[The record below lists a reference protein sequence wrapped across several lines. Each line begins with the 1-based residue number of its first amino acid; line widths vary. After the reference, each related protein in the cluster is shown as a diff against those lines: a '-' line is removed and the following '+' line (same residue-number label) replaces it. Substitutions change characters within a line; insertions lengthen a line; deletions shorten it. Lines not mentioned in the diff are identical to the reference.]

1 MKSALIFLL
10 FLNLIHII
18 HGSNSEINDGDYLI
32 TVPRVLRGG
41 TTVNIGVNIFGNVS
55 CDVEISLLGRF
66 GINGGAKGHFQPN
79 EIAKLE
85 LKVPN
90 EFVQS
95 VRATVGNNTSETKIS
110 YEETTP
116 VKIFIQTDKPI
127 YKPGQEVQM
136 RIIYVNSELK
146 PAGKKEP
153 SGSKIMKWTDVELH
167 DGIAGLSLNLSK
179 EPVLGK
185 WKIQATIEGITA
197 TKNFEIE
204 KYVLP
209 KFEIKIEFPPYLAK
223 DKKDIPIS
231 VCASYTYGKDVT
243 GVLKTQLCLVG
254 NFAASSWWW
263 WTRNIPK
270 LCVTEVKNLTGCQ
283 EYDAWKLLIEPN
295 RWNYPYR
302 YLFQYNSY
310 RVRIQAIF
318 TETSTGITR
327 ENIATS
333 SSSKRY
339 SKQISFLELPKKFK
353 PGLPFRFEIKISY
366 LDGKPVTD
374 GDVLLSISGKR
385 FYNRAYK
392 TLMIK
397 NYSVKK
403 GLIAVSFEDM
413 PHDTEYLSLRATYG
427 IISSFAYSNAWY
439 SPSLSYL
446 QLIKSQRSPTKIGS
460 QGALKV
466 SYTVRYDA
474 AKITSFH
481 HTIMCKGNLVSTGVT
496 KIRLNSLHS
505 NKTLEHSSPPPIT
518 TLGPFIHPFTTIS
531 APAVKEFE
539 IKFNITQQMV
549 PSCRILVYYVR
560 PDRETVGDSIVY
572 DIEDRLENQVSVDFA
587 EKQKRPGEK
596 TKMIIKAK
604 PGSRIAISAL
614 DKSVLLLRN
623 ANDLKKSEVMGILNR
638 QDVSPIERYLGNCD
652 NYWSKPFIGDASEA
666 FNMAGV
672 VFLSNLNVFTQP
684 CRRGHLKTTIR
695 TFFVTVPPKMT
706 TRPPE
711 VVTEFPEVVTEA
723 PEVFTEAPEVAT
735 APPVVFTEAPEVFT
749 DAPEVV
755 TEAPEVVTEVLHPTT
770 RLPKRKQ
777 KPIKKVEV
785 RKDFPETWLWRD
797 VKLNDTSEMQ
807 VMEVEIPDTITTW
820 VAKGFAMSSVY
831 GMGISDKTRLKA
843 FQPFFIQMNLPY
855 SVIRGEEIPITVT
868 IFNYLSSCVPL
879 KLELNRETKDYRVT
893 SFYIN
898 KLCVC
903 GDDGIS
909 VKFKI
914 IPKKVGNIAIKVTAI
929 TSEARL
935 CPKSTIYAADAVKR
949 NLLVEP
955 EGIQQD
961 YTEGI
966 YFCAENDPKN
976 EMIDLVL
983 PEIVIPGSVLPQ
995 LSVVGDI
1002 MGPALSNLD
1011 GLLRMPYGCGEQ
1023 NMAKFAPNIYIMDY
1037 LTNTDQVTSKI
1048 KDSAI
1053 HYMNSGYQRELR
1065 YKRRSGSYSAFGN
1078 SDKYGSMMLTA
1089 FVVRSYAR
1097 AQRFIFIDE
1106 ADITH
1111 SINWFS
1117 TKQRSSGCFPS
1128 YGRLFDRSLQ
1138 GGVNS
1143 ELTITAYVTIALL
1156 EAGIGVETK
1165 MVSKA
1170 LDCITKELDN
1180 DVHDSYTTSLI
1191 TYTLT
1196 LANHS
1201 MVGIMMD
1208 RLDKKAISKDDQLF
1222 WSRSNVQR
1230 GSRSG
1235 DVEMTGYALLS
1246 YLRREDFFV
1255 AKLNAVKIVRWLS
1268 KQRNGFGG
1276 FSSTQ
1281 DTCVALQALSEFAQK
1296 TYHGDSSL
1304 NLRIST
1310 NIGDI
1315 FGHDFQLTGDNKFI
1329 LQRVEIPSDA
1339 LPNQMNVT
1347 ASGSGCALFQASVK
1361 YNIPVP
1367 KKPPAFKVEVS
1378 VHRREATADEET
1390 TTCYPLQLKIFA
1402 EWLKED
1408 VSNMAIVDVKLV
1420 SGFTANEES
1429 LQEKLEQGN
1438 RVTEGESAIL
1448 KRYEI
1453 EGQNIILYFDEIKTM
1468 HFSLDII
1475 QSTLVKKTKPG
1486 VVRVYDYYSP
1496 ESEGKVM
1503 YNITEED
1510 CYGERIRNECPKCLS
1525 VDNFEDFFDKNIN
1538 CSTYLTRVKS
1548 INGRMKVKKAYIKTK
1563 KTQNRK
1569 LSSYE
1574 IPEFCPC
1581 DEIYNGVTSLV
1592 IGLSDYFQTKD
1603 DKTSIVFNAATT
1615 VAKWNGQRMKKIFRE
1630 KMISKIYRRCKALAM
1645 KRKSG

>member
-1 MKSALIFLL
+1 
-10 FLNLIHII
+10 
-18 HGSNSEINDGDYLI
+18 
-32 TVPRVLRGG
+32 
-41 TTVNIGVNIFGNVS
+41 
-55 CDVEISLLGRF
+55 
-66 GINGGAKGHFQPN
+66 
-79 EIAKLE
+79 
-85 LKVPN
+85 
-90 EFVQS
+90 
-95 VRATVGNNTSETKIS
+95 
-110 YEETTP
+110 
-116 VKIFIQTDKPI
+116 
-127 YKPGQEVQM
+127 M

-146 PAGKKEP
+146 PAGKKVSSVVVEEP

-167 DGIAGLSLNLSK
+167 DGIAGLSLKLSK
-179 EPVLGK
+179 EPVLGR
-185 WKIQATIEGITA
+185 WKIKATIEGGTA
-197 TKNFEIE
+197 TKIFEIE

-209 KFEIKIEFPPYLAK
+209 KFELNIKFPAYLAR

-243 GVLKTQLCLVG
+243 GFLETTLCIT
-254 NFAASSWWW
+254 SPWWM
-263 WTRNIPK
+263 RNN
-270 LCVTEVKNLTGCQ
+270 LCVTEVKNMTGCQ
-283 EYDAWKLLIEPN
+283 EYDAGKLLLEPN
-295 RWNYPYR
+295 RWNNQYR
-302 YLFQYNSY
+302 YLFQYLNY
-310 RVRIQAIF
+310 RVRVQAIF
-318 TETSTGITR
+318 TETSTGIRR
-327 ENIATS
+327 ESIATS
-333 SSSKRY
+333 SYVARY
-339 SKQISFLELPKKFK
+339 SKEISFLDFPRNFK
-353 PGLPFRFEIKISY
+353 PGLPFKFKIKISY
-366 LDGKPVTD
+366 LDGKPVTE
-374 GDVLLSISGKR
+374 GDVHLLVSRRR
-385 FYNRAYK
+385 FYYREFK
-392 TLMIK
+392 VLMRK
-397 NYSVKK
+397 NYSVKN

-413 PHDTEYLSLRATYG
+413 PHDTEYLSLRASYRHLSRAD
-427 IISSFAYSNAWY
+427 SSRALY

-446 QLIKSQRSPTKIGS
+446 QLIKSKLSPTKVGS
-460 QGALKV
+460 QGSLKV

-496 KIRLNSLHS
+496 KIHLSQSTSHS
-505 NKTLEHSSPPPIT
+505 NKTLEHTSPPYITTSAPHSSKTLEHTSPPYIT
-518 TLGPFIHPFTTIS
+518 TLGPFTHPFTTIS
-531 APAVKEFE
+531 APAVKKFE

-587 EKQKRPGEK
+587 DKQKRPGEK

-614 DKSVLLLRN
+614 DKSVLFLRN
-623 ANDLKKSEVMGILNR
+623 ANDFKKSEVMGILNR
-638 QDVSPIERYLGNCD
+638 QDVSPVNGYWGNCGS
-652 NYWSKPFIGDASEA
+652 YWSKPFVGDASEA

-684 CRRGHLKTTIR
+684 CRRSYYLFNEDNNQLI
-695 TFFVTVPPKMT
+695 T
-706 TRPPE
+706 TREPFFTPAPGTRTLAPGRTTEAPQEITDAPE
-711 VVTEFPEVVTEA
+711 LATEA
-723 PEVFTEAPEVAT
+723 PEVI
-735 APPVVFTEAPEVFT
+735 
-749 DAPEVV
+749 
-755 TEAPEVVTEVLHPTT
+755 TEAPEVVTGAPEEVLHPTT
-770 RLPKRKQ
+770 RLPKKKQ

-955 EGIQQD
+955 EGIKQD
-961 YTEGI
+961 YTEGM
-966 YFCAENDPKN
+966 YFCAGNDPKN

-983 PEIVIPGSVLPQ
+983 PDIVIPGSVLPQ

-1023 NMAKFAPNIYIMDY
+1023 NMANFAPNIYIMDY
-1037 LTNTDQVTSKI
+1037 LTKTDQVTSKI
-1048 KDSAI
+1048 RDSAM

-1078 SDKYGSMMLTA
+1078 SDNYGSMMLTA

-1128 YGRLFDRSLQ
+1128 YGRLFHRSLQ

-1170 LDCITKELDN
+1170 LDCITKQLDN

-1201 MVGIMMD
+1201 MVRIMMD
-1208 RLDKKAISKDDQLF
+1208 RLEKKAISKDNQLF
-1222 WSRSNVQR
+1222 WSRSNGQR
-1230 GSRSG
+1230 GSRSA

-1246 YLRREDFFV
+1246 YLRRRDFFPI
-1255 AKLNAVKIVRWLS
+1255 NTVKIVRWLS
-1268 KQRNGFGG
+1268 KQRNSFGG

-1296 TYHGDSSL
+1296 TYHGDSPL
-1304 NLRIST
+1304 NLSIST

-1329 LQRVEIPSDA
+1329 LQRVEIPSEA
-1339 LPNQMNVT
+1339 LPDQVNIK
-1347 ASGSGCALFQASVK
+1347 ASGSGCALLQASVK

-1367 KKPPAFKVEVS
+1367 KKPPAFNVNVS
-1378 VHRREATADEET
+1378 VQRREAIAEEET

-1438 RVTEGESAIL
+1438 LVTEGESAIL

-1453 EGQNIILYFDEIKTM
+1453 EGQNVILYFDEIKTM
-1468 HFSLDII
+1468 HFSLDIV

-1496 ESEGKVM
+1496 ESQGKVM

-1510 CYGERIRNECPKCLS
+1510 CYGERIGNECPKCLS

-1538 CSTYLTRVKS
+1538 CSTYPIAKS
-1548 INGRMKVKKAYIKTK
+1548 MT
-1563 KTQNRK
+1563 
-1569 LSSYE
+1569 
-1574 IPEFCPC
+1574 
-1581 DEIYNGVTSLV
+1581 VT
-1592 IGLSDYFQTKD
+1592 I
-1603 DKTSIVFNAATT
+1603 
-1615 VAKWNGQRMKKIFRE
+1615 
-1630 KMISKIYRRCKALAM
+1630 
-1645 KRKSG
+1645 